1 MIQEQVQ
8 LLLITMFFQHSQLLQ
23 KFMILMVLRE
33 IKAKVLTIVTQ
44 VFLMG
49 SIGLLDKMEQL
60 NLMDIFKIIWEMIL

>member
-1 MIQEQVQ
+1 
-8 LLLITMFFQHSQLLQ
+8 
-23 KFMILMVLRE
+23 MILMVLRE

-60 NLMDIFKIIWEMIL
+60 NLMDIFKII

>member
-33 IKAKVLTIVTQ
+33 IKTKVLTIVTR

-49 SIGLLDKMEQL
+49 STGLLDKMEQL
-60 NLMDIFKIIWEMIL
+60 NQLVLFKIT